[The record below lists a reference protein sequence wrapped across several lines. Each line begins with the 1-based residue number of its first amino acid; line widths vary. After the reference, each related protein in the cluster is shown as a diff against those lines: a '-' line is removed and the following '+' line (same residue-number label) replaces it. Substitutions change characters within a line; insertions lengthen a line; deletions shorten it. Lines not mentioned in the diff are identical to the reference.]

1 MHSVNTQ
8 VVEIL
13 IYFLYFDN
21 MTPRIELEVY
31 VNIWHAPNCL

>member
-13 IYFLYFDN
+13 IYFLYFDK
-21 MTPRIELEVY
+21 MTPRIELEV
-31 VNIWHAPNCL
+31 